1 MIRSLIKNALANLDD
16 LDVVQKV
23 RRRTICGESIAGRKW
38 MDLEISPD
46 QYPTVQ
52 KPLKLSYLHN
62 RAAELGG

>member
-1 MIRSLIKNALANLDD
+1 MMRSLIENAVANLGD
-16 LDVVQKV
+16 LNVVRKV
-23 RRRTICGESIAGRKW
+23 RRRTIRGENIARRKW

-62 RAAELGG
+62 RATELGG